1 MRPILFIDRDGTIV
15 SETNDGFVDQIEKL
29 IFLPDVLY
37 YLRKIQHESQF
48 LLVLVSNQD
57 GLGTE
62 GHQES
67 RFYPI
72 HNFIMRTLTS
82 QGIHFDSVHIDE
94 HYESSNHENRKPGI
108 GMLTTYLKGNYD
120 IAKSYV
126 IGDRKTDMELA
137 KNLGCQGI
145 FLGKET
151 NKEVSLV
158 TTSWKDIYEFLI
170 VNSRKSKVIRT
181 TKETDIIIE
190 LNLDGTGQTE
200 ISTGLHFFDHMLDQ
214 LGKHGGIDLKI
225 KVKGDLQID
234 EHHTI
239 EDTALALGEAMIK
252 ALGSKKG
259 INRYGFLLPMDDALA
274 QVALDFGGRPW
285 IKWEAVFKRERV
297 GDVPTE
303 MIYHFF
309 KSFSDASKCNI
320 NIQVT
325 GHNEHHMIESV
336 FKAFAK
342 AIKMAIKKDLRALD
356 KIPTTKGK
364 I

>member
-15 SETNDGFVDQIEKL
+15 SETEDEFVDQIEKL
-29 IFLPDVLY
+29 HFLPDVLY
-37 YLRKIQHESQF
+37 YLRKIQQESHF

-62 GHQES
+62 GHQEK

-72 HNFIMRTLTS
+72 HNLIMRTLTS
-82 QGIHFDSVHIDE
+82 QGIHFDRVHIDE
-94 HYESSNHENRKPGI
+94 HYESSNHENRKPET
-108 GMLTTYLKGNYD
+108 GMLSAYLRGNYD

-137 KNLGCQGI
+137 DNLGCEGIHISKEKNQGVA
-145 FLGKET
+145 LAA
-151 NKEVSLV
+151 
-158 TTSWKDIYEFLI
+158 TSWKDIYEFL
-170 VNSRKSKVIRT
+170 VVKSRRSMVIRKT
-181 TKETDIIIE
+181 NETDISIE
-190 LNLDGTGQTE
+190 LNLDGAGKTE

-214 LGKHGGIDLKI
+214 LGKHGGMDLKI
-225 KVKGDLQID
+225 QVTGDLQID

-239 EDTALALGEAMIK
+239 EDTGLALGEAMVK

-259 INRYGFLLPMDDALA
+259 INRYGFLLPMDDAMA
-274 QVALDFGGRPW
+274 QVAVDFGGRPW
-285 IKWEAVFKRERV
+285 MEWNGIFKRERV

-309 KSFSDASKCNI
+309 KSFSDASKCNL
-320 NIQVT
+320 NIKVT
-325 GHNEHHMIESV
+325 GENEHHMIEGI

-342 AIKMAIKKDLRALD
+342 AIKMAIKKDPEALN
-356 KIPTTKGK
+356 KLPSTKGVL
-364 I
+364 

>member
-15 SETNDGFVDQIEKL
+15 SETNDGFVDQVEKL
-29 IFLPDVLY
+29 NFLPDVFY
-37 YLRKIQHESQF
+37 YLRKIQQESEF

-57 GLGTE
+57 GLGTD
-62 GHQES
+62 GYHES

-72 HNFIMRTLTS
+72 HNFIMRTLIS

-108 GMLTTYLKGNYD
+108 GMLTSYLKGNYD
-120 IAKSYV
+120 FAKSYV
-126 IGDRKTDMELA
+126 IGDRMTDMELA
-137 KNLGCQGI
+137 ENLGCQGI
-145 FLGKET
+145 FISKET

-158 TTSWKDIYEFLI
+158 TTCWKDIYEFLI
-170 VNSRKSKVIRT
+170 ANSRQSKVIRT
-181 TKETDIIIE
+181 TKETNISIQ

-214 LGKHGGIDLKI
+214 LGKHGGMDLKI
-225 KVKGDLQID
+225 KAKGDLQID

-239 EDTALALGEAMIK
+239 EDTGLALGEAVIK

-274 QVALDFGGRPW
+274 QVAVDFGGRSW
-285 IKWEAVFKRERV
+285 MEWEGVFKRERV

-303 MIYHFF
+303 MISHFF
-309 KSFSDASKCNI
+309 KSFSDASKCNL
-320 NIQVT
+320 NIKVAGQ
-325 GHNEHHMIESV
+325 NEHHMVESV

-342 AIKMAIKKDLRALD
+342 AIKMAVTKDFRALD
-356 KIPTTKGK
+356 KIPSTKGK

>member
-15 SETNDGFVDQIEKL
+15 SETEDEFVDQIEKL
-29 IFLPDVLY
+29 HFLPDVLY
-37 YLRKIQHESQF
+37 YLRKIQQESHF

-62 GHQES
+62 GHQEK

-72 HNFIMRTLTS
+72 HNLIMRTLTS
-82 QGIHFDSVHIDE
+82 QGIHFDRVHIDE
-94 HYESSNHENRKPGI
+94 HYESSDHENRKPKT
-108 GMLTTYLKGNYD
+108 GMLSAYLRGNYD

-137 KNLGCQGI
+137 DNLGCEGIHISKEKNQGVA
-145 FLGKET
+145 LAA
-151 NKEVSLV
+151 
-158 TTSWKDIYEFLI
+158 TSWKDIYEFL
-170 VNSRKSKVIRT
+170 VVKSRRSMVIRKT
-181 TKETDIIIE
+181 NETDISIE
-190 LNLDGTGQTE
+190 LNLDGAGKTD

-214 LGKHGGIDLKI
+214 LGKHGGMDLKI
-225 KVKGDLQID
+225 QVTGDLQID

-239 EDTALALGEAMIK
+239 EDTGLALGEAMVK

-259 INRYGFLLPMDDALA
+259 INRYGFLLPMDDAMA
-274 QVALDFGGRPW
+274 QVAVDFGGRPW
-285 IKWEAVFKRERV
+285 MEWNCIFKRERV

-309 KSFSDASKCNI
+309 KSFSDASKCNL
-320 NIQVT
+320 NIKVT
-325 GHNEHHMIESV
+325 GENEHHMIEGI

-342 AIKMAIKKDLRALD
+342 AIKMAIKKDPEALN
-356 KIPTTKGK
+356 KLPSTKGVL
-364 I
+364 

>member
-29 IFLPDVLY
+29 IFLPGVLY
-37 YLRKIQHESQF
+37 YLRKIQEESQF
-48 LLVLVSNQD
+48 LMVLVSNQD
-57 GLGTE
+57 GLGTD

-108 GMLTTYLKGNYD
+108 GMLMTYLKGNYD

-126 IGDRKTDMELA
+126 IGDRETDIELA
-137 KNLGCQGI
+137 ENLGCQGI

-151 NKEVSLV
+151 SKEVSLV

-170 VNSRKSKVIRT
+170 LNSRKSKVIRT
-181 TKETDIIIE
+181 TKETDISIE

-274 QVALDFGGRPW
+274 QVAVDFGGRPW
-285 IKWEAVFKRERV
+285 IKWEGAFKRERV

-342 AIKMAIKKDLRALD
+342 AIKMALKKDFRALN

-364 I
+364 L

>member
-15 SETNDGFVDQIEKL
+15 SETEDEFVDQIEKL
-29 IFLPDVLY
+29 HFLPDVLY
-37 YLRKIQHESQF
+37 YLRKIQQESHF

-62 GHQES
+62 SHQEK

-72 HNFIMRTLTS
+72 HNLIMRTLTS
-82 QGIHFDSVHIDE
+82 QGIHFDRVHIDE
-94 HYESSNHENRKPGI
+94 HYESSDHENRKPKT
-108 GMLTTYLKGNYD
+108 GMLSAYVRGNYD

-137 KNLGCQGI
+137 DNLGCEGIHISKEKNQGVA
-145 FLGKET
+145 LAA
-151 NKEVSLV
+151 
-158 TTSWKDIYEFLI
+158 TSWKDIYEFL
-170 VNSRKSKVIRT
+170 VVKSRRSMVIRKT
-181 TKETDIIIE
+181 NETDISIE
-190 LNLDGTGQTE
+190 LNLDGAGKTD

-214 LGKHGGIDLKI
+214 LGKHGGMDLKI
-225 KVKGDLQID
+225 QVTGDLQID

-239 EDTALALGEAMIK
+239 EDTGLALGEAMVK

-259 INRYGFLLPMDDALA
+259 INRYGFLLPMDDAMA
-274 QVALDFGGRPW
+274 QVAVDFGGRPW
-285 IKWEAVFKRERV
+285 MEWNGIFKRERV

-309 KSFSDASKCNI
+309 KSFSDASKCNL
-320 NIQVT
+320 NIKVT
-325 GHNEHHMIESV
+325 GENEHHMIEGI

-342 AIKMAIKKDLRALD
+342 AIKMAIKKNPEALD
-356 KIPTTKGK
+356 NLPSTKGVL
-364 I
+364 